1 MASYFREPRNIE
13 LSIIYYLETQIN
25 ASWTGVTVIKSF
37 SQAYDVSVPVVCI
50 RLFNQNTRRLEIGD
64 NILRNDYYFIIDVF
78 AKSDGQRID
87 LSDFIVD
94 KIKDGCIYYEWS
106 HASGSNTTMERVANG
121 RIRWLNFTENS
132 KVDFGQDVDSQDR
145 FRHLISF
152 NVSRE

>member
-1 MASYFREPRNIE
+1 MPYFTKSRNVE
-13 LSIIYYLETQIN
+13 LSVIYYLETEIN
-25 ASWTGVTVIKSF
+25 ASWSGISTVKSF

-50 RLFNQNTRRLEIGD
+50 RLFNQNSTRLEIGD
-64 NILRNDYYFIIDVF
+64 NELKNEYYFIIDIF

-87 LSDFIVD
+87 LADFIVD

-132 KVDFGQDVDSQDR
+132 KVDFSQDVDSQDR

-152 NVSRE
+152 NMSKV